1 VEILDGDDEKID
13 LQEYKYNTF
22 FYEVV
27 YQQRH
32 MDLLQST
39 RTLYPIITPVGRPE
53 GLFLVGYYFLLRY
66 ELI

>member
-39 RTLYPIITPVGRPE
+39 RTLRH
-53 GLFLVGYYFLLRY
+53 
-66 ELI
+66 